1 MTQALS
7 LYLDM
12 LRFAAAFTVFLSHY
26 AAGRHSGGLFWQVG
40 PYGRVAVL
48 VFFVLSGFVIAFVS
62 ETRERTLEEY
72 CLSRFAQLYSVIL
85 PAFIATAALDGLA
98 VVLNPGSNLG
108 SGQDWLHP
116 VSDYLL
122 SALFLGANWTLS
134 VQPGSNVPF
143 WSLNYEAWYY
153 GLFAA
158 AVFLQGRGR
167 VLALAVAAMV
177 AGPKILVLLPVWLM
191 GVTAW
196 RWRTTVPSPW
206 SMPLVFGA
214 AAGLTA
220 LGAGQHIFWQAAT
233 PWLPPFY
240 SAFDYFIGALAAVAI
255 AAMANAPLPLP
266 GPAVQ
271 RLIRT
276 LAGTAFELYLLHYP
290 LLHFFSTVIP
300 GAPPG
305 AAHRLPYSDWHLADR
320 LCSLTRLSDA
330 KLRLSLRLGLDL
342 VRRRCTVRQSSVE
355 GSPEPIFHEANC
367 SFNTRSSRLNSRSK
381 SRVIAISRFS

>member
-1 MTQALS
+1 MTPALS
-7 LYLDM
+7 LYLDV

-26 AAGRHSGGLFWQVG
+26 AAGRHSGGLFWQVV

-48 VFFVLSGFVIAFVS
+48 VFFVLSGFVIAWVS

-72 CLSRFAQLYSVIL
+72 CLSRLARLYSVIL

-98 VVLNPGSNLG
+98 AVLNPGSNLVP
-108 SGQDWLHP
+108 GQDWVHR

-134 VQPGSNVPF
+134 AQPGSNVPF

-158 AVFLQGRGR
+158 AVFLRGRGR
-167 VLALAVAAMV
+167 VLTLAAAAMV
-177 AGPKILVLLPVWLM
+177 AGPKILVLFPVWLM
-191 GVTAW
+191 GVAAW
-196 RWRTTVPSPW
+196 RWRATVPSRW

-214 AAGLTA
+214 AAGLIA
-220 LGAGQHIFWQAAT
+220 LGALSERHIFRQAAT

-240 SAFDYFIGALAAVAI
+240 SALDYFIGALAAVAI
-255 AAMANAPLPLP
+255 AAMANASLPLP

-276 LAGTAFELYLLHYP
+276 LAGTAFGLYLLHYP

-300 GAPPG
+300 GALRRRG
-305 AAHRLPYSDWHLADR
+305 APARRIRTGSWRIACARLPD
-320 LCSLTRLSDA
+320 
-330 KLRLSLRLGLDL
+330 
-342 VRRRCTVRQSSVE
+342 
-355 GSPEPIFHEANC
+355 
-367 SFNTRSSRLNSRSK
+367 
-381 SRVIAISRFS
+381 